1 MTNFLTPP
9 PERRLPAARVAE
21 LRARVMAG
29 IDQPA
34 HPVGPARRVMLVT
47 AAAAAVVAGGVTAA
61 SVIPG
66 DDAVQV
72 LAFGPGALSPKLA
85 AGVDKCL
92 RYNSPESKDPS
103 SLALDPRLPVTKD
116 DLVVGVQHG
125 DTSAVAFVT
134 DEGYLACQYDDRG
147 EGSGGTTVDRWQPHR
162 KEWLPGPV
170 DRLLVMSSDLDG
182 GDVTVIGRVSADV
195 HRLVLEYG
203 NGHSSE
209 ARFGSGMFALLSDGT
224 RVAGNAALV
233 SYDADGR
240 EIGRTPLF
248 DKRDRDACFTDPAGN
263 VVYGEPGNGCRPAF
277 RWR

>member
-1 MTNFLTPP
+1 MTNSLTPP
-9 PERRLPAARVAE
+9 PERLLPAGRVAE
-21 LRARVMAG
+21 LRVRVTAG

-34 HPVGPARRVMLVT
+34 RPVGRTRRVVLVT
-47 AAAAAVVAGGVTAA
+47 ATAAAVVAGGVTAA
-61 SVIPG
+61 GVIPG
-66 DDAVQV
+66 GDTVQV

-85 AGVDKCL
+85 AGVEKCL
-92 RYNSPESKDPS
+92 HYNSPESKDPS
-103 SLALDPRLPVTKD
+103 SLEHDPQLAVTKD

-147 EGSGGTTVDRWQPHR
+147 EGSGGTTVDRWQPQR

-170 DRLLVMSSDLDG
+170 DRLLLMSTDPDG
-182 GDVTVIGRVSADV
+182 GDVTVVGRVSADV
-195 HRLVLEYG
+195 RRLVLEYG
-203 NGHSSE
+203 DGHSSE

-224 RVAGNAALV
+224 PVAGNAALV

-240 EIGRTPLF
+240 EIGRMPLF
-248 DKRDRDACFTDPAGN
+248 DHSDRDACFTDPAGN
-263 VVYGEPGNGCRPAF
+263 VVYGKAGNACRPAF